1 MSNRT
6 HFSSSSRYVS
16 LGIRESGDF
25 HKVNFRL
32 LEDFFS
38 WFPRDSQLLRV
49 VILELKIIKYVS
61 EQFGREFFVF
71 GFV

>member
-1 MSNRT
+1 MDY
-6 HFSSSSRYVS
+6 SRYVS
-16 LGIRESGDF
+16 LVIRDAGDF
-25 HKVNFRL
+25 HKVKITL
-32 LEDFFS
+32 LDDFEG

-61 EQFGREFFVF
+61 EQFGREFFVC